1 MFYWLICVVLQH
13 SEQIS
18 INDSYCCRLS
28 RQTSCLATVAN
39 DISNRCHGNHI
50 QPQWLLKTLEKCLI
64 SYWADNHIAS
74 IELMIVTFRQKL
86 HKRYMAPL
94 CKCHIRH
101 SAWQPLLCTAR
112 SSVYLTVFFD
122 GPLSHLHGFF
132 MAIRSNSVYRLTR
145 LPVVKANTL
154 LSNGC

>member
-1 MFYWLICVVLQH
+1 MFYWLICVVLRH

-18 INDSYCCRLS
+18 LNDSHGCRLS

-39 DISNRCHGNHI
+39 DICNRCHGNRI

-94 CKCHIRH
+94 CTCHIRH
-101 SAWQPLLCTAR
+101 TAWQPLLCTAR
-112 SSVYLTVFFD
+112 GSVYLTIFFD
-122 GPLSHLHGFF
+122 GPLSHLHGFLWQSEQIQF
-132 MAIRSNSVYRLTR
+132 YRLTR